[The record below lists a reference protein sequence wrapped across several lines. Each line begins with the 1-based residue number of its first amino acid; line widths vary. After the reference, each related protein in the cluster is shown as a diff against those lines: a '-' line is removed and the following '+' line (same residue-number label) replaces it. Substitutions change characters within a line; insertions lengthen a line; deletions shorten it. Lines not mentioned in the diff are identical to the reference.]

1 MPEQPAPGA
10 RGEAWF
16 GRSDGPGPEHRRWHD
31 VVRGPGTV
39 RPPGVPGPPG
49 GSNLSGVSATAA
61 LIGFASDEGVR
72 RNHGRPGAA
81 TGPAALRR
89 ALAPLAVHGEF
100 GLHDAG
106 DVTVAGED
114 LESAQEELGRRVARL
129 LEDHRLVV
137 VLGGGHEA
145 AYGSYLGLAA
155 SSRLAVSSGEAP
167 ASRGAGGRLGILN
180 LDAHFDLRA
189 ADRATSGTPF
199 RQIAEAE
206 AAAGRPVDYAVLG
219 ISPPNNTRALFDTAE
234 RLGVHHLTDEDCAD
248 RPQRVA
254 AFVDDVLGRADVV
267 HLSVDLD
274 VLPAA
279 VAPGVSAP
287 AGFGVPVHVIHAVCR
302 QVAASGRTAV
312 LDVVELNPRF
322 DVDGRTARTAAR
334 LITTVVHAAAAQR
347 APGPDDQP
355 EPGRAHAAGATARG
369 ADPFRFPR
377 PRS

>member
-1 MPEQPAPGA
+1 MPEGSAYA
-10 RGEAWF
+10 SRGTAWT

-31 VVRGPGTV
+31 VVHVAGAVHSSDET
-39 RPPGVPGPPG
+39 GPPG
-49 GSNLSGVSATAA
+49 GPNPSGASATTA

-100 GLHDAG
+100 SVHDAG
-106 DVTVAGED
+106 DVTVARED
-114 LESAQEELGRRVARL
+114 LESGQEQLGRQVARL
-129 LEDHRLVV
+129 LEEHRLVV
-137 VLGGGHEA
+137 VLGGGHETA
-145 AYGSYLGLAA
+145 FGSYRGLAA
-155 SSRLAVSSGEAP
+155 SSRLAASSHV
-167 ASRGAGGRLGILN
+167 AGGRLGILN

-206 AAAGRPVDYAVLG
+206 AAAGRPFRYAVLG
-219 ISPPNNTRALFDTAE
+219 ISPPNNTRALFDTAG
-234 RLGVHHLTDEDCAD
+234 RLGVRYLTDEDCVE
-248 RPQRVA
+248 RPERVA
-254 AFVDDVLGRADVV
+254 AFVEEFLDRADVV

-287 AGFGVPVHVIHAVCR
+287 AGFGVPLHVVHAVCR
-302 QVAASGRTAV
+302 QVADSGRTAL

-334 LITTVVHAAAAQR
+334 LITTVVHAASGQAAP
-347 APGPDDQP
+347 APG
-355 EPGRAHAAGATARG
+355 GG
-369 ADPFRFPR
+369 
-377 PRS
+377 

>member
-1 MPEQPAPGA
+1 MTEGVADEP
-10 RGEAWF
+10 RGTAWS

-31 VVRGPGTV
+31 VVHVAGAV
-39 RPPGVPGPPG
+39 RPSEVMDPPG
-49 GSNLSGVSATAA
+49 APSLSAGTATAA

-100 GLHDAG
+100 NLHDAG

-114 LESAQEELGRRVARL
+114 LESGQEQLGQRVARL

-145 AYGSYLGLAA
+145 AYGGYRGLAA
-155 SSRLAVSSGEAP
+155 SSRGVG
-167 ASRGAGGRLGILN
+167 GGRLGILN

-206 AAAGRPVDYAVLG
+206 AAAGRPFRYAVLG
-219 ISPPNNTRALFDTAE
+219 ISPPSNTRALFDTAD
-234 RLGVHHLTDEDCAD
+234 RLGVHHLTDEDCVA
-248 RPQRVA
+248 RPERVA
-254 AFVDDVLGRADVV
+254 SFVDEFLDRSDVV

-287 AGFGVPVHVIHAVCR
+287 AGFGVPLHVIHAVCR
-302 QVAASGRTAV
+302 QVAGSGKTAL

-334 LITTVVHAAAAQR
+334 LITTVVHTVAARAAPQR
-347 APGPDDQP
+347 
-355 EPGRAHAAGATARG
+355 ERG
-369 ADPFRFPR
+369 
-377 PRS
+377 